1 MKTKRLLLALLG
13 MSSCTQELNDLSIE
27 SDRKLVIEC
36 YLNPASPDIRVL
48 VKQTKPIQGAGS
60 GDRSP
65 GPSVT
70 NANVLLSDGK
80 QQIRIPFDDNS
91 DQYRLEAVKYKLVA
105 GRSYTLRVSAK
116 GFPET
121 SASCTIPK
129 PMSTLQSRDGKLTY
143 IPDDN
148 KLFKVYKK
156 RTLSWNI
163 TQTNAT
169 HYYLVGSGEGKL
181 TPVQLNG
188 RDSAVVAL
196 EKTQVVAFLTNT
208 GKSISTPQLDF
219 LLGQARKVNDPQ
231 IISEAPVYTFVY
243 HVDPNYYQFMESVKL
258 QREVGDNPFA
268 EPVPIYTNIK
278 NGLGI
283 FGAAVVHVKKL
294 EK

>member
-13 MSSCTQELNDLSIE
+13 MSSCTQELHDLSIE

-65 GPSVT
+65 GPSVK

-80 QQIRIPFDDNS
+80 QQIRIPFDAEI
-91 DQYRLEAVKYKLVA
+91 DQYRFEAVKYKLVA

-121 SASCTIPK
+121 SATCTIPK

-143 IPDDN
+143 IPSDN

-181 TPVQLNG
+181 TPVKLNG
-188 RDSAVVAL
+188 RDSAVVQL
-196 EKTQVVAFLTNT
+196 EKTQVVAFLANT

-219 LLGQARKVNDPQ
+219 LLGQAKKANDPQ
-231 IISEAPVYTFVY
+231 IISPAPVYTFVY

>member
-1 MKTKRLLLALLG
+1 L
-13 MSSCTQELNDLSIE
+13 
-27 SDRKLVIEC
+27 
-36 YLNPASPDIRVL
+36 
-48 VKQTKPIQGAGS
+48 
-60 GDRSP
+60 
-65 GPSVT
+65 
-70 NANVLLSDGK
+70 
-80 QQIRIPFDDNS
+80 
-91 DQYRLEAVKYKLVA
+91 
-105 GRSYTLRVSAK
+105 
-116 GFPET
+116 ET
-121 SASCTIPK
+121 SATCTIPK

-181 TPVQLNG
+181 TPVKLNG
-188 RDSAVVAL
+188 RDSAVVQL
-196 EKTQVVAFLTNT
+196 ERTQVVAFLTNT
-208 GKSISTPQLDF
+208 GKTISTPQLDF

>member
-13 MSSCTQELNDLSIE
+13 MSSCTQELHDLSIE

-65 GPSVT
+65 GPSVK

-80 QQIRIPFDDNS
+80 QQIRIPFDAEI
-91 DQYRLEAVKYKLVA
+91 DQYRFEAVKYKLVA

-121 SASCTIPK
+121 SATCTIPK

-143 IPDDN
+143 IPGDN

-181 TPVQLNG
+181 TPVKLNG
-188 RDSAVVAL
+188 RDSAVVQL
-196 EKTQVVAFLTNT
+196 EKTQVVAFLANT

-219 LLGQARKVNDPQ
+219 LLGQAKKANDPQ
-231 IISEAPVYTFVY
+231 IISPAPMYTFVY